1 MAAFENAFKEAVLL
15 RDGYDEVDIVF
26 GCEFVN
32 GIGEMIVLL
41 KMILRIIAAE

>member
-1 MAAFENAFKEAVLL
+1 MATFEDAFKEAVSL
-15 RDGYDEVDIVF
+15 RDGYDEIDIVF
-26 GCEFVN
+26 RCKFVD